1 MRPPFTGLLGERL
14 KPCYT
19 AANGQEAELGM
30 GIQDNSTENNHSA
43 SSIWESDVETERYPE
58 FINDAMEHY
67 FEDRVKKSWQGRH
80 ILNGKTPTPTA
91 LIFSSNDYLHISQHP
106 ELINAQMD
114 AMRKYGNGQMQSA
127 VFLSNNSQLLDN
139 CEQQFSTFLNYPSS
153 LLTQSGWC
161 SNVGI
166 IQALAK
172 RNTPVYLDFY
182 THMSFWAGVKAANAK
197 PIPFQHNS
205 TESLIKRLERHGPGI
220 IAIDSIYSTTGTI
233 SPLSE
238 FVKIAKKYD
247 CLLIVDESH
256 SLGTY
261 GPSGKGLVTLLGL
274 SDQVD
279 VITASLAKAFS
290 GRGGLIAGKK
300 RLIEFVRY
308 SSLPAI
314 FSSALVPHDLAGF
327 SSSLEIISRD
337 EWRREKLH
345 ANATFL
351 REALSANGFDIGDSE
366 SQIIPIM
373 TGNEANTIWL
383 RNELEKEDIFGAVFC
398 SPATPKNRALIRLS
412 LSSNHEKRDL
422 LRVIDCLLKLVA
434 HQRDIPFFNGEY

>member
-1 MRPPFTGLLGERL
+1 MANLNNDINTNNPKSLDKEGITG
-14 KPCYT
+14 
-19 AANGQEAELGM
+19 
-30 GIQDNSTENNHSA
+30 TEN
-43 SSIWESDVETERYPE
+43 YPE
-58 FINDAMEHY
+58 FINEAMEKY
-67 FEDRVKKSWQGRH
+67 FEERVKKSWQGRH
-80 ILNGKTPTPTA
+80 ILNGKNPTPTA

-106 ELINAQMD
+106 DLLNAQMD
-114 AMRKYGNGQMQSA
+114 AMLKYGNGQMQSA
-127 VFLSNNSQLLDN
+127 VFLSNNSLLLDN
-139 CEQQFSTFLNYPSS
+139 CEKQFSTFLNYPSS

-172 RNTPVYLDFY
+172 RDIPIYLDFY
-182 THMSFWAGVKAANAK
+182 THMSFWAGVKAASAK
-197 PIPFQHNS
+197 PIPFHHNS
-205 TESLIKRLERHGPGI
+205 IDSLRKRLERHGPGI

-233 SPLSE
+233 SPLLNYVKVARE
-238 FVKIAKKYD
+238 FN

-261 GPSGKGLVTLLGL
+261 GPNGRGLVAELGL
-274 SDQVD
+274 SEHVD

-300 RLIEFVRY
+300 KLIEFVRY

-327 SSSLEIISRD
+327 TSSLEIISRE

-345 ANATFL
+345 ANASFL
-351 REALSANGFDIGDSE
+351 RDSFTMQGFDVGLSE

-373 TGNEANTIWL
+373 TGNETNTIWL

-398 SPATPKNRALIRLS
+398 YPATPKNKTLIRLS
-412 LSSNHEKRDL
+412 LSANHEKKDL
-422 LRVIDCLLKLVA
+422 IRVVDCLTKLA
-434 HQRDIPFFNGEY
+434 EQNPDLPFFQKLKQA

>member
-1 MRPPFTGLLGERL
+1 M
-14 KPCYT
+14 
-19 AANGQEAELGM
+19 AVQENNSET
-30 GIQDNSTENNHSA
+30 DNSKSLNWETSIGTEH
-43 SSIWESDVETERYPE
+43 YPG
-58 FINDAMEHY
+58 FINDALEQY
-67 FEDRVKKSWQGRH
+67 FEERVKKSWQGRH
-80 ILNGKTPTPTA
+80 ILNGKTPTPSA

-106 ELINAQMD
+106 DLINAQID
-114 AMRKYGNGQMQSA
+114 AMLKYGNGQMQSA
-127 VFLSNNSQLLDN
+127 VFLSNNSLLLDT
-139 CEQQFSTFLNYPSS
+139 CEQRFSNFLNYPSS

-161 SNVGI
+161 ANVGI
-166 IQALAK
+166 IQALAQ
-172 RNTPVYLDFY
+172 RDTPVYLDFY
-182 THMSFWAGVKAANAK
+182 THMSFWAGVKAARAK
-197 PIPFQHNS
+197 AIPFQHNS
-205 TESLIKRLERHGPGI
+205 IDSLRKRLERHGPGI

-233 SPLSE
+233 SPLLE
-238 FVKIAKKYD
+238 YVDIARQYN

-261 GPSGKGLVTLLGL
+261 GQHGRGLVTELGL
-274 SDQVD
+274 SNQVD

-300 RLIEFVRY
+300 KLIEFVRY

-327 SSSLEIISRD
+327 SSSLEIITKE

-351 REALSANGFDIGDSE
+351 RDTLKNEGFDIGGSN

-373 TGNEANTIWL
+373 TGNEAKTIWL

-398 SPATPKNRALIRLS
+398 SPATPKNKSLIRLS
-412 LSSNHEKRDL
+412 ISTNHEKGDL
-422 LRVIDCLLKLVA
+422 IRVVDCLMRLAEQHSDL
-434 HQRDIPFFNGEY
+434 PFFKIP